1 MKKALKEY
9 RVEVFALVIAVLG
22 LLMVLQRHR
31 IEPFLRTAYSQG
43 FATARQL
50 NESLRVAFPQF
61 VASLTPMTVAGVIIV
76 IGMVAFVVWRIRYRF
91 FNSERFKATVC
102 PVCGSEIHRIHR
114 TVIDRFLSWTLL
126 PFARRY
132 GCENPD
138 CNWTGLRRRRHHE
151 HIKDLQETEEGA

>member
-1 MKKALKEY
+1 VKKALKEY

-22 LLMVLQRHR
+22 LLMVLQRHK
-31 IEPFLRTAYSQG
+31 IEPWLKTASSQLIAAAG
-43 FATARQL
+43 QL
-50 NESLRVAFPQF
+50 NESLRVSVPQF
-61 VASLTPMTVAGVIIV
+61 IASLTPMTIAGVIIV
-76 IGMVAFVVWRIRYRF
+76 LAMVAFVVWRIRYRF

-102 PVCGSEIHRIHR
+102 PKCGSEIHRIHR
-114 TVIDRFLSWTLL
+114 SLFDRFLTWTLL

-151 HIKDLQETEEGA
+151 QIKNSPETEEEA